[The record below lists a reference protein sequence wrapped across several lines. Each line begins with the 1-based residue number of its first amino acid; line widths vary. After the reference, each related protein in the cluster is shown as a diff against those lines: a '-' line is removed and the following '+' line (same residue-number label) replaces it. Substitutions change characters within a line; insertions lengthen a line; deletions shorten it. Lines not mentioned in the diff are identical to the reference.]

1 MKKGLSLL
9 LSIIL
14 MVGVIMPSAV
24 FADDVI
30 NEKLGVPIVVY
41 GANLSESE
49 KASVKKDLNVAGE
62 AEVEEL
68 TVDGNDLIKYIPGG
82 DRNARMYSSAKITR
96 QEEGEGLV
104 INIVTPDNITQVTA
118 DMYATAMLTAGI
130 EDAVVEVAS
139 PKKVS
144 GHSALV
150 GIYKA
155 YEVTG
160 EVLDTERTDTANDEL
175 NLATKLSEKAGV
187 DKDEVA
193 QLLTDIKKQIA
204 EQKPATKEDVEKI
217 VNEQLKKLNIQLS
230 DADRQLLIDLMDRI
244 SKLDIDF
251 SKLNEQLT
259 DMASKI
265 KDKLGDIDPSFWEK
279 VKEFFRN
286 MADSLKSLFS

>member
-1 MKKGLSLL
+1 MKRGLASLL
-9 LSIIL
+9 AFMMMVAIIA
-14 MVGVIMPSAV
+14 PSAV
-24 FADDVI
+24 SADDVI
-30 NEKLGVPIVVY
+30 YEKLGVPIVVY
-41 GANLSESE
+41 GANLSDDE
-49 KASVKKDLNVAGE
+49 KASVKESLKVAEE

-68 TVDGNDLIKYIPGG
+68 SVDGNDLIKYIPGG

-96 QEEGEGLV
+96 QEEGEGIV

-130 EDAVVEVAS
+130 EDAVVEVAA
-139 PKKVS
+139 PKKVT

-155 YEVTG
+155 YEVSG
-160 EVLDTERTDTANDEL
+160 EVLDTERTDVANDEL
-175 NLATKLSEKAGV
+175 SLATKLSEKAGV
-187 DKDEVA
+187 DQDEVA
-193 QLLTDIKKQIA
+193 KLLTEIKKQIS
-204 EQKPATKEDVEKI
+204 EQKPATKEDVEQI
-217 VNEQLKKLNIQLS
+217 VQDQLKKFNIELNN
-230 DADRQLLIDLMDRI
+230 ADRQLLIDLMDRI

-251 SKLNEQLT
+251 TKLNEQLS
-259 DMASKI
+259 DMALKI

>member
-1 MKKGLSLL
+1 MKKGLASLL
-9 LSIIL
+9 AFMMMVAIIAPTA
-14 MVGVIMPSAV
+14 VSA
-24 FADDVI
+24 DEVI

-41 GANLSESE
+41 GSNLSDSE
-49 KASVKKDLNVAGE
+49 KASVKESLTVANE

-68 TVDGNDLIKYIPGG
+68 SVDGNDLIKYIPGG

-139 PKKVS
+139 PKKVT

-155 YEVTG
+155 YEVSG
-160 EVLDTERTDTANDEL
+160 EVLDTERTDVANDEL
-175 NLATKLSEKAGV
+175 SLATKLSEKAGV
-187 DKDEVA
+187 DQDEVA
-193 QLLTDIKKQIA
+193 KLLTEIKKQIS
-204 EQKPATKEDVEKI
+204 EQKPATKEDVEQI
-217 VNEQLKKLNIQLS
+217 VQDQLQKFNIELS
-230 DADRQLLIDLMDRI
+230 EADRQLLIDLMDRI

-251 SKLNEQLT
+251 SKLNEQLS

>member
-1 MKKGLSLL
+1 MKKGLSFILAFMLL
-9 LSIIL
+9 AAAAAPAA
-14 MVGVIMPSAV
+14 VSA
-24 FADDVI
+24 DEVI

-41 GANLSESE
+41 GANLSDSE
-49 KASVKKDLNVAGE
+49 KESVKDSLKVASE

-68 TVDGNDLIKYIPGG
+68 SVDGNDLIKYIPGG

-96 QEEGEGLV
+96 QEEGEGLI
-104 INIVTPDNITQVTA
+104 INIVTPDNITQVTS

-130 EDAVVEVAS
+130 EDAVVEVAA
-139 PKKVS
+139 PKKVT

-155 YEVTG
+155 YEVSG

-175 NLATKLSEKAGV
+175 SLATKLSEKAGV

-193 QLLTDIKKQIA
+193 KLLTEIKKQIA
-204 EQKPATKEDVEKI
+204 EQKPATKEDVEQI
-217 VNEQLKKLNIQLS
+217 VSDQLQKFNIQLS
-230 DADRQLLIDLMDRI
+230 KADRQLLIDLMDRI

-251 SKLNEQLT
+251 TKLNEQLT

-265 KDKLGDIDPSFWEK
+265 KDKLGDIDPSFWDK

-286 MADSLKSLFS
+286 MADSIKSLFS

>member
-1 MKKGLSLL
+1 MKKGLASLL
-9 LSIIL
+9 AFMM
-14 MVGVIMPSAV
+14 MVAVIAPSAV
-24 FADDVI
+24 SADKAI

-41 GANLSESE
+41 GSNLSDSE
-49 KASVKKDLNVAGE
+49 KASVKESLKVAEE

-68 TVDGNDLIKYIPGG
+68 SVDGNDLIKYIPGG

-96 QEEGEGLV
+96 QEAGEGLV
-104 INIVTPDNITQVTA
+104 INIVTPDNITQVTE

-130 EDAVVEVAS
+130 EDALVEVAA
-139 PKKVS
+139 PKKVT

-155 YEVTG
+155 YEVSG
-160 EVLDTERTDTANDEL
+160 EVLDTERTDVANDEL
-175 NLATKLSEKAGV
+175 SLATKLSEKAGV
-187 DKDEVA
+187 DQDEVA
-193 QLLTDIKKQIA
+193 NLLTEIKKQIS
-204 EQKPATKEDVEKI
+204 EQKPATKEDVEQI
-217 VNEQLKKLNIQLS
+217 VHDQLQKFNIQLNE
-230 DADRQLLIDLMDRI
+230 ADRQLLIDLMDRI

-251 SKLNEQLT
+251 TKLNEQLS

-286 MADSLKSLFS
+286 MADSLKTLFS